1 MLELFFFCFINFIKE
16 QKITGPTGF
25 KHNTSIKMDTTGEIN
40 LDNLPDEFK
49 QIFKKAGISKKDL

>member
-1 MLELFFFCFINFIKE
+1 MLELFYFFFINFIKE

-49 QIFKKAGISKKDL
+49 